1 MKRTRLSFAI
11 FVFSLIVF
19 DSCRKDNMTAT
30 SNTASESTTS
40 ESLAASGEGVVY
52 TMDNAATGNNVLVFK
67 RAANGTLSSSAIF
80 PAGGTGTGAGL
91 GSQGAMVADKNHHLF
106 VCNAGSNSI
115 TVFRINGLSL
125 TKVDKISSHGTMPI
139 SVTVHDS
146 LLYVLNAGD
155 AGNISGFRIHS
166 DGTLK
171 YISKSTRKLSSD
183 TSGPAQI
190 EFNHA
195 GTQLVVTEKA
205 TNLILTYS
213 VHANGTTDNA
223 VKHPSAGTT
232 PFGFEFGRH
241 NELIVSDAFGG
252 APNESAMSS
261 YKLTNNGNLTLITG
275 PVATNQ
281 TAACWVAV
289 TDDGR
294 FCYTTNTGSNS
305 ISGYYISD
313 EGKLKLIDANG
324 ITGVTGV
331 APIDMALSRESKFLY
346 ALNSGSGS
354 ISAFKVTF
362 NGGLNS
368 LGDISGIPLS
378 ATGLVA
384 W

>member
-1 MKRTRLSFAI
+1 MKHTHLTFTILALG
-11 FVFSLIVF
+11 LIVF
-19 DSCRKDNMTAT
+19 NSCKKENVTTT
-30 SNTASESTTS
+30 SNTANQSISS
-40 ESLAASGEGVVY
+40 ESLAAAGEGVAY

-80 PAGGTGTGAGL
+80 PTGGVGTGAGL
-91 GSQGAMVADKNHHLF
+91 GSQGVMVADKNRHLF
-106 VCNAGSNSI
+106 VCNAGSNDI
-115 TVFRINGLSL
+115 TVFKINGLSL
-125 TKVDKISSHGTMPI
+125 TKVDKTSSHGTTPI
-139 SVTVHDS
+139 SVTVHEN

-166 DGTLK
+166 DGSLE
-171 YISKSTRKLSSD
+171 YISKSKRKLSGD

-190 EFNHA
+190 EFNRA

-205 TNLILTYS
+205 TNLIVTYD
-213 VHANGTTDNA
+213 VHTDGTTGDA
-223 VKHPSAGTT
+223 VAHPSAGDT
-232 PFGFEFGRH
+232 PFGFEFGKH

-252 APNESAMSS
+252 AANESAMSS
-261 YKLTNNGNLTLITG
+261 YKLSNNGNLTLITG

-324 ITGVTGV
+324 ITAITGI

-368 LGDISGIPLS
+368 LGDISGIPEG
-378 ATGLVA
+378 AAGLVA